1 MATSH
6 SKKAAA
12 FLSNPDKVTRHD
24 QTFWGIREKRDIQ
37 AAMLP
42 EWEDLREHASQI
54 KEHTLTHLQ
63 TTWRSLQR
71 TWKAM
76 ALLFIGQKMRK
87 NLTK

>member
-42 EWEDLREHASQI
+42 EWDDLREVC
-54 KEHTLTHLQ
+54 KELGKQ
-63 TTWRSLQR
+63 WRHCSLGKRCAR
-71 TWKAM
+71 T
-76 ALLFIGQKMRK
+76 
-87 NLTK
+87 